1 MADWICVKDRLP
13 KRQKRWE
20 SYIVV
25 VNRSHYPTSSYD
37 PCDAPYDEEIVTTA
51 KYDSEQKIWHLDWD
65 EALNALMDIDDAP
78 LNGDFVTHWMPLPEP
93 PKEGSH

>member
-51 KYDSEQKIWHLDWD
+51 KYDSEQKIWHQWTLTTPRSM
-65 EALNALMDIDDAP
+65 EILSLIGCLCLNHRRRVPIDIR
-78 LNGDFVTHWMPLPEP
+78 
-93 PKEGSH
+93 